1 MAKEVITVT
10 MDKEFYELLM
20 ANAPQGGGGV
30 RSIIV
35 KTKGFWSG
43 EVLKETVMEIPA
55 DATYWGDFVIYNIQP
70 ETAGF
75 YQGRNCEDEDDP
87 TTCYETVL
95 FYDGKNDITDLKG
108 SNGIVKLNDPI
119 YFDEEYSIYVD
130 A

>member
-20 ANAPQGGGGV
+20 ANVPQGGGGN

-55 DATYWGDFVIYNIQP
+55 DATYWSDFVIYDIEPN
-70 ETAGF
+70 TAGF
-75 YQGRNCEDEDDP
+75 YQGIKCEDEEDP
-87 TTCYETVL
+87 ATCYKIVR
-95 FYDGKNDITDLKG
+95 FY
-108 SNGIVKLNDPI
+108 NGENEDAELRGPNGAVKLNDPI
-119 YFDEEYSIYVD
+119 YFDEEYAILID